1 MQESLSERVAIALV
15 RKGRCS
21 LMRLELFDLLDETT
35 ALFKERENDYR
46 EAEIRIIQALRTLL
60 SNNEDSIVELSS
72 RIKNP
77 TSLREK
83 IIRNKFYQNVSSG
96 EEVLSNIHDI
106 VGITIK
112 CQFIKEEKQ
121 FFESICSLFNKQ
133 TFEGEYY
140 NEKFPSICLNLSVPQ
155 PQIQK
160 NGYSI
165 YRIDGHCH
173 IGEKSINFELQIKA
187 MVYTFWSEIEHK
199 IVYKNN
205 HYSLNNIFITEMLST
220 IRNSLTSID
229 SQLNIIYNEM
239 QFQSNKK
246 RELDENAIKK
256 VIAKSLND
264 LFIDKIQESI
274 GFTINFKQTCDIL
287 SDFLYNRQQ
296 SDFIISERVMFMHLQ
311 SKIME
316 IKNSKI
322 DFESPI
328 EFLEEVKMGD
338 RFSQIISKAFLFYM
352 NSDFEWYVF
361 FKMLF
366 ELLPAKNHD
375 DFELFINLYRSH
387 IVNEDSFDHVREVF
401 NEEQSNLIID
411 DILAQ
416 CALSLVDIG
425 SISILYEDKLHE
437 VSYLVE
443 ELTRIFII
451 DTKTFE
457 MWEHSKAF
465 ILSELD
471 KKIKEVFM

>member
-1 MQESLSERVAIALV
+1 
-15 RKGRCS
+15 
-21 LMRLELFDLLDETT
+21 MRLELFDLLDETCNLLT
-35 ALFKERENDYR
+35 EREDDYR
-46 EAEIRIIQALRTLL
+46 EAEIRIIQALKTLL
-60 SNNEDSIVELSS
+60 TTKEDSIVELSS

-96 EEVLSNIHDI
+96 EDILSSIHDM
-106 VGITIK
+106 VGVTIK

-121 FFESICSLFNKQ
+121 IYDLILSLFKIQN
-133 TFEGEYY
+133 FEGYYY
-140 NEKFPSICLNLSVPQ
+140 NDKFPNILLDLSAPQ

-165 YRIDGHCH
+165 YRIDGHCK
-173 IGEKSINFELQIKA
+173 IGEKTVNFELQIKA

-205 HYSLNNIFITEMLST
+205 HYSLNNVFITEMLST

-229 SQLNIIYNEM
+229 AQLNIIYNEM

-246 RELDENAIKK
+246 RELDENSIKK

-274 GFTINFKQTCDIL
+274 GFTINFKKTCDIL

-296 SDFIISERVMFMHLQ
+296 SDFIISERAMFVHLQ
-311 SKIME
+311 EKIVE
-316 IKNSKI
+316 IKNSHI

-328 EFLEEVKMGD
+328 EFNEEVNMDD
-338 RFSQIISKAFLFYM
+338 RFSQIMSKAFLIYM

-375 DFELFINLYRSH
+375 DFELFVKLYRSH
-387 IVNEDSFDHVREVF
+387 IVNEESFDHVREVF

-416 CALSLVDIG
+416 CALSLVEVG

-457 MWEHSKAF
+457 MWENSKAF
-465 ILSELD
+465 VLSELNTNIQ
-471 KKIKEVFM
+471 KIFK